1 MEELIRLGSLCASA
15 FQTVTIVLRR
25 MGTNLRA
32 VLNMGET
39 VITPL
44 FLMGQLYEVLTKI
57 VNIDI

>member
-15 FQTVTIVLRR
+15 FPTVTIVLRR
-25 MGTNLRA
+25 MVTNLRA

>member
-1 MEELIRLGSLCASA
+1 MEEHRRLGSLCASA

-39 VITPL
+39 IITPL
-44 FLMGQLYEVLTKI
+44 FSMGQLYEMLIKI

>member
-1 MEELIRLGSLCASA
+1 MEEHRRLGSLCASA

-25 MGTNLRA
+25 MGTNLSA

-39 VITPL
+39 IITPL
-44 FLMGQLYEVLTKI
+44 FSMGQLYEMLTKI